1 MHCKT
6 SFLEESRIDR
16 QQYQFKRCRS
26 DFDDLSET
34 IFAREHQWF
43 GTLDYLFVLMRLNLF
58 NLQISQEVDLNQY
71 DTQKITYQLYSGIVE
86 KKQSSSLTKRL
97 KFYSNSN
104 FSHGKMLIYY

>member
-16 QQYQFKRCRS
+16 QQYHCKRCRS

-58 NLQISQEVDLNQY
+58 NRQISQEVDLNQY
-71 DTQKITYQLYSGIVE
+71 DTQQITYQLYSGIVE
-86 KKQSSSLTKRL
+86 KKQSSSSTKRL

-104 FSHGKMLIYY
+104 LSHGKLLIYY